1 MFVSVRDA
9 AQPSIPAVSSFRVRE
24 RLTRSR
30 GIKRGP
36 QCGSERGSASVEL
49 ALTVPLLLVLV
60 TGMYSFGTFLQQYMQ
75 LTDAVNI
82 GAKWLAVNR
91 LKTLD
96 PCNLAYTAVTNAA
109 PMLNLNS
116 SDFTISLDGQAESG
130 SSCSSSSYT
139 SGAASYMVQ
148 GTPAT
153 VTVKYPCSLGIY
165 GANLVPSC
173 TMTATLTE
181 IMQ

>member
-1 MFVSVRDA
+1 
-9 AQPSIPAVSSFRVRE
+9 
-24 RLTRSR
+24 
-30 GIKRGP
+30 
-36 QCGSERGSASVEL
+36 
-49 ALTVPLLLVLV
+49 
-60 TGMYSFGTFLQQYMQ
+60 
-75 LTDAVNI
+75 
-82 GAKWLAVNR
+82 VNR